1 MDVLQTLL
9 YGLVAGAIG
18 TALFTAVEYAEMA
31 VTRRSASLVPG
42 KVLVAMTGGD
52 PQTDVERARKWN
64 LPTHFLHGTMLGVV
78 LAALS
83 LLGWSAVV
91 TPVVFYV
98 VVLGGDWLLYS
109 VLGVT
114 KPSQWSAADWAREL
128 VLKAVFAFLV
138 AFAFYT
144 LETVF

>member
-9 YGLVAGAIG
+9 YGLLAGAIG
-18 TALFTAVEYAEMA
+18 TVLFTAVEYAEMA
-31 VTRRSASLVPG
+31 VTRRPASLVPG

-52 PQTDVERARKWN
+52 PRTDVERARKWN
-64 LPTHFLHGTMLGVV
+64 LPAHFLHGTMLGVV

-83 LLGWSAVV
+83 LVGWSAEV

-98 VVLGGDWLLYS
+98 VLLGSDWLLYS
-109 VLGVT
+109 ALGVSR
-114 KPSQWSAADWAREL
+114 PAQWSAADWIREL
-128 VLKAVFAFLV
+128 VLKAVFAFVV

-144 LETVF
+144 LVNLF

>member
-18 TALFTAVEYAEMA
+18 TVLFTAVEYIEKA
-31 VTRRSASLVPG
+31 VTRRPASLVPG

-83 LLGWSAVV
+83 LFGWSAVV
-91 TPVVFYV
+91 TTVVFYV
-98 VVLGGDWLLYS
+98 VLLGGDWMMYS
-109 VLGVT
+109 ALGVT
-114 KPSQWSAADWAREL
+114 KPSEWSAADWAREL
-128 VLKAVFAFLV
+128 VLKAFFAFFV

-144 LETVF
+144 LVNLF